1 MKISRSSN
9 TKAATSRATH
19 TPPIRVRGTLAGA
32 LGWVDSPPGL
42 VAGGSGAGG
51 SGVFC
56 VAVIKA
62 ATFRTDVWG
71 RSGAGWH
78 CTNACA
84 CDAGSALPCRRRGPG
99 LLCRRFIRGKR
110 PVRRSNPC
118 RREIGVDRRAGQ
130 RDGRDGPARTGA
142 WSYARR
148 WLRRPPDTRRMR
160 RKRTTA
166 PAMAVIQVLRL
177 KNVLRVCTWNTALA
191 MNPPSSAPAMP
202 TTVARRKPVLR
213 PVRCSAMNPATAP
226 STIQAMMPMGFSLLI
241 GVTPELSDH
250 VHDQLPSLRGQPR
263 RLVEEAVE
271 RVLSRRAAS
280 SRRVS
285 LPALLAG

>member
-99 LLCRRFIRGKR
+99 LLCRRFIRGQR

-142 WSYARR
+142 GSYARR
-148 WLRRPPDTRRMR
+148 WLRRPPDTSRMR

-177 KNVLRVCTWNTALA
+177 KNVLRVCTWNTAL
-191 MNPPSSAPAMP
+191 
-202 TTVARRKPVLR
+202 
-213 PVRCSAMNPATAP
+213 AMNPATAP